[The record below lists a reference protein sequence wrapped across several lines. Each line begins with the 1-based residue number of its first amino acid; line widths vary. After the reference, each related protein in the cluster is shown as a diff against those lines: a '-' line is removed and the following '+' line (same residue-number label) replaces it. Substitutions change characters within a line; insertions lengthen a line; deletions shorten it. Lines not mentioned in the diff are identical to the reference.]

1 MKFTEFKAKFLG
13 LPVIPSRL
21 LSGGQADINQLER
34 WRRSGRIVKLRR
46 GLYMLGAGER
56 RLEPGRAYLAG
67 QIYQPSYVSLEYA
80 LSVYGLIPERPA
92 DMTSVSAR
100 KTAVFVNDF
109 GTFSYQSVKPSVFR
123 GFTAVKDET
132 GFPYFMAEPEKA
144 VADFVYLNLGK
155 CPSAEKEAGEYLA
168 EAFRFQ
174 DLASLRR
181 RRLKEYFALFGMK
194 KMDRIAD
201 AILGLAGGGA

>member
-1 MKFTEFKAKFLG
+1 
-13 LPVIPSRL
+13 
-21 LSGGQADINQLER
+21 
-34 WRRSGRIVKLRR
+34 
-46 GLYMLGAGER
+46 MLGAGER

-80 LSVYGLIPERPA
+80 LNVYGLIPERPA

-109 GTFSYQSVKPSVFR
+109 GTFTYQSVKPQAFR
-123 GFTAVKDET
+123 GFTAVKDGT

-155 CPSAEKEAGEYLA
+155 LPSAEKEAGEYLA

-174 DLASLRR
+174 NLASLRR
-181 RRLKEYFALFGMK
+181 RRLKDCFGLFGMK
-194 KMDRIAD
+194 KMVRIAEVV
-201 AILGLAGGGA
+201 LGLGGS